1 MKSYSLKYTESYLLF
16 AGELN
21 MPNIQ
26 IVKKLSHNPQSNTSV
41 YLVRNTESRQEYVI
55 KQILYLDNPV
65 HRAIFDKEIG
75 ALKKIR
81 QSDNI
86 VKLLDHT
93 YGRSN
98 KTGQAKGLISLEYVD
113 GDTLQKMCGSI
124 ISIADKYNIIKQLIN
139 ALRCAHE
146 NGIIHRDVNP
156 KNIMLTND
164 LCVKLI
170 DFGIC
175 KIKGVSQKGT
185 TYQYATNKYA
195 APEVCYHSENATE
208 RSDIYSLGAVI
219 YFMFTKCEPP
229 VPLEFENTIQQSS
242 GIDPLLKDLLIKMT
256 AYNAQ
261 DRFENM
267 IDLEIALAPLYSKYL
282 NNGEVY
288 YVSMELSKLD
298 FLRRNNLVNSTK
310 SNEQLMNEDIPMNFG
325 DTSVRCEID
334 GENTI
339 YRFDGINYSMDC
351 LLGKGSFEVIK
362 IQRLQSYYREKNRK
376 VSLPLTGRIIF
387 CNTYSR
393 NITNNNNFELSNR
406 VNSHM
411 QMLRSKKNVNFEY
424 DNSFG
429 FWHDFIK
436 IMIEDAQKQA
446 LRFNY
451 QSYKE
456 KSGLLYFKLKSDSC
470 MGDESLTPETVFIYE
485 NKDNKG
491 ELRASVIGTFKGYA
505 DDGSTLL
512 IKSTKSTRQTK
523 KLNIPKT
530 GTFCV
535 DYSKQISQ
543 YKKQERALDEFR
555 RDETNNNNSLKG
567 IFVGLETPSTFP
579 SASSIKFF
587 DSNLDDA
594 QQRAVCK
601 VIEAKDIA
609 LIQGPPGTGKTNVIV
624 EVIRQIIQY
633 NRRNPI
639 ASQKVLIVSQ
649 ANAAVDKI
657 MEDLDPYLN
666 ETNVIRIGY
675 DRIFSEL
682 VKEKYS
688 LENRKKWWIEKIIF
702 SSKTQL
708 LQTLDK
714 MKIKQDDFSLF
725 AEALEN
731 IKIVNNSEQD
741 VTGYRDIIDSFY
753 ERYHIDESNMGLQ
766 QQITCFNW
774 IKQLSETQDIEE
786 YFIKNATIVSGTC
799 SGFASNPYISNTT
812 FDYVIVDEAAK
823 ATLPEIMV
831 SLVKANK
838 VILVG
843 DQMQLP
849 PVFDQGAIGRS
860 EKQIDISTLKSGGF
874 SKIFDILPDSCRE
887 TLSTQY
893 RMHPC
898 IGDMISSVF
907 YENKIQNGIRAEERT
922 LDLPSFL
929 NSAMLWIST
938 SNCSKEKRFEERII
952 TANGNAS
959 YSNPLEVKILQE
971 YIKALDDEIG
981 DKKYS
986 VGIITPYR
994 AQLDLIQKRIKML
1007 SIKNI
1012 SVEANTVDAFQG
1024 SQKDIILYSTVRSSD
1039 APQIGFLKEH
1049 SRLNVSFS
1057 RAKSLLIIVGD
1068 LNFLNNS
1075 KIADNKFPEIV
1086 KHIFSNQSFCHIIQ
1100 YRSGNK

>member
-1 MKSYSLKYTESYLLF
+1 MSDIKILR
-16 AGELN
+16 
-21 MPNIQ
+21 
-26 IVKKLSHNPQSNTSV
+26 KLYNNPQNGTTI
-41 YLVRNTESRQEYVI
+41 YLVKNQKSGQEYVI

-75 ALKKIR
+75 ALKKVR

-86 VKLLDHT
+86 VKLLDHR
-93 YGRSN
+93 YGRS
-98 KTGQAKGLISLEYVD
+98 TQDGQAKGLISLEYVD
-113 GDTLQKMCGSI
+113 GDTLQNVCGRITSI
-124 ISIADKYNIIKQLIN
+124 TDKYYIIKQLIS

-156 KNIMLTND
+156 KNIMLTD
-164 LCVKLI
+164 DFCVKLI

-175 KIKGVSQKGT
+175 KIKGASQKGT
-185 TYQYATNKYA
+185 TFQYATNRYA

-219 YFMFTKCEPP
+219 YYMFTKCEPP
-229 VPLEFENTIQQSS
+229 IPTEFTDIIQKTS
-242 GIDPLLKDLLIKMT
+242 GIDPLLKDFLMKMT
-256 AYNAQ
+256 AFNSQ

-267 IDLEIALAPLYSKYL
+267 IDLEIALASLYSKYL

-288 YVSMELSKLD
+288 CVSMESSKLD
-298 FLRRNNLVNSTK
+298 FLRRNNLVNSNKT
-310 SNEQLMNEDIPMNFG
+310 NDQLMNEDISMNFG
-325 DTSVRCEID
+325 DTSVSCAMD
-334 GENTI
+334 GENLI
-339 YRFDGINYSMDC
+339 YTFDGINYSIEC
-351 LLGKGSFEVIK
+351 ALGEDSFQVVKIK
-362 IQRLQSYYREKNRK
+362 RLQSYYRERNRK
-376 VSLPLTGRIIF
+376 TSLPLIGRITF
-387 CNTYSR
+387 CNAYSR
-393 NITNNNNFELSNR
+393 IVPHNNNFELSNR
-406 VNSHM
+406 INSHM
-411 QMLRSKKNVNFEY
+411 QMMRSKKNVNFEY

-451 QSYKE
+451 QSYIE
-456 KSGLLYFKLKSDSC
+456 ERGVLHFKLKSDSC
-470 MGDESLTPETVFIYE
+470 MGDESLTPETIFIYE

-491 ELRASVIGTFKGYA
+491 ELRASVIGTFNGYA

-512 IKSTKSTRQTK
+512 IKSTKPVRKNK
-523 KLNIPKT
+523 KSDIPKT

-567 IFVGLETPSTFP
+567 IFVGLENPDTFP
-579 SASSIKFF
+579 SSTSIKFF

-601 VIEAKDIA
+601 VIDAKDIA

-639 ASQKVLIVSQ
+639 VAQKVLIVSQ

-688 LENRKKWWIEKIIF
+688 LENRKKWWIEKITLN
-702 SSKTQL
+702 SKTQL
-708 LQTLDK
+708 MQTLDK
-714 MKIKQDDFSLF
+714 MKINKDDFSMF
-725 AEALEN
+725 SEAFEN

-741 VTGYRDIIDSFY
+741 VANYYDIINSFY
-753 ERYHIDESNMGLQ
+753 QSYHIDESSLELQ
-766 QQITCFNW
+766 QQITCYNW
-774 IKQLSETQDIEE
+774 IKQLPGIQDIEE
-786 YFIKNATIVSGTC
+786 YFIKNSTIVSGTC
-799 SGFASNPYISNTT
+799 SGFASNPYINNTT

-860 EKQIDISTLKSGGF
+860 EKQIDISMLKGGGF

-922 LDLPSFL
+922 LDLPSFS

-959 YSNPLEVKILQE
+959 YSNPLEVKILQD
-971 YIKALDDEIG
+971 YIKILDDEIG

-1007 SIKNI
+1007 NIRNI

-1039 APQIGFLKEH
+1039 VPQIGFLKEH

-1075 KIADNKFPEIV
+1075 KISDNKFPEII
-1086 KHIFSNQSFCHIIQ
+1086 KHMFSNQQLCHFIQ
-1100 YRSGNK
+1100 YRSVNK